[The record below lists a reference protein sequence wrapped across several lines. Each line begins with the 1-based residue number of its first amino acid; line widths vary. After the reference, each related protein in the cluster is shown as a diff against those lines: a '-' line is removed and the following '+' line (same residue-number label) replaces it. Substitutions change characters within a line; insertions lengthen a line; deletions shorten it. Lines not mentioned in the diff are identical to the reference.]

1 MKLKNYFLLLLLCSF
16 TIHADSLPAYN
27 PIVLNLATMY
37 DFDAVR
43 GNVKSIHS
51 VIKNNKDEVT
61 YESELALDK
70 SGCIDSFYVKNFT
83 IGYSMTMRKATEGLL
98 GTEVSDMGNTSDIVL
113 KLNNTCQIISK
124 TDKFGALSYTY
135 DKNGLVD
142 KAINSKTGDV
152 ISSHKYNSTGLPIKV
167 EAYLSGEIYFENTLE
182 YQNEKTKPFDYLL
195 RIALKDKIFRVVKN
209 LCQYDKNL
217 NPTECIITSVEDK
230 NSNKVTSIQ
239 KTVIESIFY

>member
-1 MKLKNYFLLLLLCSF
+1 MKLKNYFLLLLLGSF

-27 PIVLNLATMY
+27 PIILNLATMY

-51 VIKNNKDEVT
+51 VIKKNNGEVT

-70 SGCIDSFYVKNFT
+70 SGCIDSFYVKNLT

-98 GTEVSDMGNTSDIVL
+98 GTEVSDIGNTSDTVL
-113 KLNNTCQIISK
+113 KLNSTCQIISK
-124 TDKFGALSYTY
+124 TDKLGALSYTY
-135 DKNGLVD
+135 DKNGLLD

-152 ISSHKYNSTGLPIKV
+152 ISSHKSNSTGLPIKV
-167 EAYLSGEIYFENTLE
+167 EAYLSGEIYFKNILE

-195 RIALKDKIFRVVKN
+195 RIALKDKIFRVVKTYVSTTKT
-209 LCQYDKNL
+209 LTQL
-217 NPTECIITSVEDK
+217 NA
-230 NSNKVTSIQ
+230 
-239 KTVIESIFY
+239 

>member
-1 MKLKNYFLLLLLCSF
+1 MKLKNHFLLLLLGSF

-27 PIVLNLATMY
+27 PIILNLATMY

-51 VIKNNKDEVT
+51 VIKKNNGEVT

-70 SGCIDSFYVKNFT
+70 SGCIDSFYVKNLT

-98 GTEVSDMGNTSDIVL
+98 GTEVSDMGNTSDTVL
-113 KLNNTCQIISK
+113 KLNSTCQIISK
-124 TDKFGALSYTY
+124 TDKLGALSYTY
-135 DKNGLVD
+135 DKNGLLD

-152 ISSHKYNSTGLPIKV
+152 ISSHKSNSTGLPIKV
-167 EAYLSGEIYFENTLE
+167 EAYLSGEIYFKNILE

-195 RIALKDKIFRVVKN
+195 RIALKDKIFRVVKTYVSTTKT
-209 LCQYDKNL
+209 LTQL
-217 NPTECIITSVEDK
+217 NA
-230 NSNKVTSIQ
+230 
-239 KTVIESIFY
+239 